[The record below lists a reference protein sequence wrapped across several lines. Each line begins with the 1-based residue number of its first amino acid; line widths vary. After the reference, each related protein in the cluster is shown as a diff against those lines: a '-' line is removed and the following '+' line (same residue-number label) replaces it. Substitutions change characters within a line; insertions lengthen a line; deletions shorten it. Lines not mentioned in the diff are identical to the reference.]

1 VKKGGIKLAENTAAQ
16 KPENNFWLAVSALAG
31 VPFIMVLGNSMLIPV
46 LPDIRNALNLTSVQ
60 VSLLITL
67 FSVPAGLIIPL
78 AGLLSDRYGRKI
90 VIISGLF
97 LYGMGGV
104 IAAASSV
111 LMGQMAFSGIL
122 AGRILQGLGAA
133 GTAPIAMA
141 LCGDLF
147 QGKERSRSL
156 GTIESSNGLGKVISP
171 VLGAAIGLITWYA
184 AFIFFP
190 VIVIPIIVAIW
201 FLVKEPGAN
210 RAKQKV
216 ASYLKS
222 FSRVFKKKKGMLLSA
237 YLAGAIALMVL
248 FGILFYLSEYLE
260 QQYGLDG
267 IQKGLVL
274 AIPVLFMSAT
284 SFATGFII
292 KKKKSLM
299 RLLVIT
305 GLGIMTASLI
315 FLPLAASVILYF
327 VAISVVGVGTGMVLP
342 CLNTLVT
349 SSASIKERGLI
360 TSFYGSV
367 RFFGVA
373 LGPPPLRYLDGQG
386 HRIDVLEFR
395 RALLAGR
402 RSCRHFF
409 KSREIR
415 TTGCYVCFCPESG
428 QETP

>member
-1 VKKGGIKLAENTAAQ
+1 
-16 KPENNFWLAVSALAG
+16 
-31 VPFIMVLGNSMLIPV
+31 
-46 LPDIRNALNLTSVQ
+46 
-60 VSLLITL
+60 
-67 FSVPAGLIIPL
+67 
-78 AGLLSDRYGRKI
+78 
-90 VIISGLF
+90 
-97 LYGMGGV
+97 
-104 IAAASSV
+104 
-111 LMGQMAFSGIL
+111 
-122 AGRILQGLGAA
+122 
-133 GTAPIAMA
+133 
-141 LCGDLF
+141 
-147 QGKERSRSL
+147 
-156 GTIESSNGLGKVISP
+156 
-171 VLGAAIGLITWYA
+171 
-184 AFIFFP
+184 
-190 VIVIPIIVAIW
+190 
-201 FLVKEPGAN
+201 
-210 RAKQKV
+210 
-216 ASYLKS
+216 
-222 FSRVFKKKKGMLLSA
+222 MLLSA

-373 LGPPPLRYLDGQG
+373 LGPPLYGILMARGTELMFWSSAGLSLLGAVLAVIFLKAGKSEQQG
-386 HRIDVLEFR
+386 AMFVFVPSPARKPH
-395 RALLAGR
+395 
-402 RSCRHFF
+402 
-409 KSREIR
+409 K
-415 TTGCYVCFCPESG
+415 
-428 QETP
+428 